1 MPWYVQRTIFSKSGA
16 ERRPKRDAA
25 VALKDGLHPAGAE
38 ALRRHPP
45 RPRSLREVA
54 HDVRPFLERARRNE
68 GTQDIAQPDADC
80 IHEMTSS
87 VLEIYEES

>member
-1 MPWYVQRTIFSKSGA
+1 MFLNSGA
-16 ERRPKRDAA
+16 ERRPERDAA
-25 VALKDGLHPAGAE
+25 VALEDGVHPVGAE
-38 ALRRHPP
+38 TLRRHPH

-54 HDVRPFLERARRNE
+54 HDVRPFLERARRYK